1 MIVVFIHVVVLVG
14 GLIAFFHHQNK
25 LRTRAHLMREA
36 ALNRDFTFRLPVN
49 GLFYGERAL
58 QEALNDLGQ
67 DIGKLVAK
75 NEVESWQ
82 KLTRVLT
89 HEIMNVSTPIQSIS
103 QAYLEHPQVVGT
115 SLEKGIYAIHEA
127 ADNLVAFVDSYRK
140 MTQLQEPV
148 ITNVCLEK
156 FILNLKALYPTIK
169 WEIQIPETVSVEAD
183 EMLLRQVFVNIIK
196 NAIKN
201 AIEAQAKRVNITWQA
216 PSLHISNDGTPILP
230 EVRRDIFVPFY
241 TTKSTGTGIGLALSR
256 QIMTMQGCALRLA
269 EKADAGYH
277 VTFVLDF

>member
-1 MIVVFIHVVVLVG
+1 MMIVVFIHVVVLVG

-103 QAYLEHPQVVGT
+103 QAYLEHPQVVGS

-148 ITNVCLEK
+148 ITNVCLKK

-183 EMLLRQVFVNIIK
+183 EMLLRQVFVNIT
-196 NAIKN
+196 KN

-256 QIMTMQGCALRLA
+256 QIMTMQGCALRLV

>member
-1 MIVVFIHVVVLVG
+1 MMVIVFHVVMLVG

-58 QEALNDLGQ
+58 QEALNGLGQ

-148 ITNVCLEK
+148 ITNVCLKK

-196 NAIKN
+196 NAI
-201 AIEAQAKRVNITWQA
+201 EAQAKHLNITWQA

-269 EKADAGYH
+269 EKSDVGNH
-277 VTFVLDF
+277 VTFVLDFQLS

>member
-103 QAYLEHPQVVGT
+103 QAYLEHPQVVGS

-148 ITNVCLEK
+148 ITNVCLKK

-183 EMLLRQVFVNIIK
+183 EMLLRQVFVNIT
-196 NAIKN
+196 KN

-256 QIMTMQGCALRLA
+256 QIMTMQGCALRLV

>member
-148 ITNVCLEK
+148 ITNVCLKK

-196 NAIKN
+196 NAI
-201 AIEAQAKRVNITWQA
+201 EAQAERVNITWQA

-269 EKADAGYH
+269 EMADAGYH

>member
-196 NAIKN
+196 NAI
-201 AIEAQAKRVNITWQA
+201 EAQAKRVNITWQA
-216 PSLHISNDGTPILP
+216 PFLHISNDGTPILP

-256 QIMTMQGCALRLA
+256 QIMMMQGCALRLA

>member
-148 ITNVCLEK
+148 ITNVCLKK

-196 NAIKN
+196 NAI
-201 AIEAQAKRVNITWQA
+201 EAQAKCVNITWQA

-269 EKADAGYH
+269 EKADVGYH

>member
-1 MIVVFIHVVVLVG
+1 M
-14 GLIAFFHHQNK
+14 
-25 LRTRAHLMREA
+25 
-36 ALNRDFTFRLPVN
+36 
-49 GLFYGERAL
+49 

-115 SLEKGIYAIHEA
+115 SLEKGICAIHEA

-156 FILNLKALYPTIK
+156 FILNLKALYPTVK
-169 WEIQIPETVSVEAD
+169 WEVQIPETVWVEAD
-183 EMLLRQVFVNIIK
+183 EMLLRQVFVNI
-196 NAIKN
+196 IKN

>member
-103 QAYLEHPQVVGT
+103 QAYLEHPQVVGS

-156 FILNLKALYPTIK
+156 FILNLKALYPTVK
-169 WEIQIPETVSVEAD
+169 WEVQIPETVSVEAD
-183 EMLLRQVFVNIIK
+183 EMLLRQVFVNIT
-196 NAIKN
+196 KN

-269 EKADAGYH
+269 EMADAGYH

>member
-1 MIVVFIHVVVLVG
+1 MMIVVFIHVVVLVG

-196 NAIKN
+196 NAI
-201 AIEAQAKRVNITWQA
+201 EAQAKRVNITWQA
-216 PSLHISNDGTPILP
+216 PFLHISNDGTPILP

-256 QIMTMQGCALRLA
+256 QIMMMQGCALRLA

>member
-1 MIVVFIHVVVLVG
+1 MMIVVFIHVVVLVG

-36 ALNRDFTFRLPVN
+36 ALNRDSTFRLPVN

-148 ITNVCLEK
+148 ITNVCLKK

-196 NAIKN
+196 NAI
-201 AIEAQAKRVNITWQA
+201 EAQAKCVNITWQA

-269 EKADAGYH
+269 EKADVGYH

>member
-1 MIVVFIHVVVLVG
+1 MMVIVIHVVMLVG

-58 QEALNDLGQ
+58 QEVLNDLGK
-67 DIGKLVAK
+67 DIAKLVAK

-115 SLEKGIYAIHEA
+115 SLEKGIH
-127 ADNLVAFVDSYRK
+127 
-140 MTQLQEPV
+140 
-148 ITNVCLEK
+148 
-156 FILNLKALYPTIK
+156 KATLIK
-169 WEIQIPETVSVEAD
+169 RS
-183 EMLLRQVFVNIIK
+183 
-196 NAIKN
+196 
-201 AIEAQAKRVNITWQA
+201 
-216 PSLHISNDGTPILP
+216 
-230 EVRRDIFVPFY
+230 
-241 TTKSTGTGIGLALSR
+241 
-256 QIMTMQGCALRLA
+256 
-269 EKADAGYH
+269 
-277 VTFVLDF
+277 